1 MDNKYCYVSVI
12 YDNKI
17 SKKSYYYISNLPEI
31 KVNDKVLVNCAGD
44 KVEGTVVN
52 VNYYNKE
59 NVPYPVYKTKKILKI
74 LNKEENVVMKVDKI
88 NKLGKNITLNDNKL
102 DISDNQTYDYK
113 NNIEDE
119 KEEDV
124 DKILKYNNKI
134 IKIALSLITTM
145 VVICIVIF
153 NSNNNN
159 NNNSSATKGLNT
171 NLKNKSNNTDSS
183 TDVSSGYTSNLSKS
197 YSSSSTSISK
207 KDPDTIYGSGYRRTV
222 GVNGTITY
230 YCTKHCT
237 ESCKNCKK
245 CLNNQKSFPNS
256 TCTYSYK
263 YSKGTQD
270 KGWTGCPQCGN

>member
-159 NNNSSATKGLNT
+159 NKSSATKGLNT
-171 NLKNKSNNTDSS
+171 NLKNKSNHTDSS
-183 TDVSSGYTSNLSKS
+183 TDVSSGYTSNSSKS
-197 YSSSSTSISK
+197 Y
-207 KDPDTIYGSGYRRTV
+207 
-222 GVNGTITY
+222 
-230 YCTKHCT
+230 
-237 ESCKNCKK
+237 
-245 CLNNQKSFPNS
+245 
-256 TCTYSYK
+256 
-263 YSKGTQD
+263 
-270 KGWTGCPQCGN
+270 